1 MQIVMKY
8 DNWKCFN
15 FSSHG
20 FINGG
25 SVTERRKRCCKV
37 GLCIEVN
44 KQDLIALAGKNA
56 AKAAGSSGFANASLM
71 VGNSDNS

>member
-8 DNWKCFN
+8 DNWECFY
-15 FSSHG
+15 FACHG

-25 SVTERRKRCCKV
+25 TITERRKRCCKV

-44 KQDLIALAGKNA
+44 KQDLIALAGKNT
-56 AKAAGSSGFANASLM
+56 AKAAGSRSFANSPLM
-71 VGNSDNS
+71 VGYGDNS